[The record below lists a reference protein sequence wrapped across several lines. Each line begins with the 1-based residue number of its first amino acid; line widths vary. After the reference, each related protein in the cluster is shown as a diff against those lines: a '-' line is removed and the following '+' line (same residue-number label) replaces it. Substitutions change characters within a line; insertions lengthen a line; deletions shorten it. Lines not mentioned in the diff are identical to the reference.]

1 MAEDKIP
8 HHTIINDYSFYHTL
22 DSTDKEIRLLRL
34 VQDACFKKPNDDLVV
49 ALVRTRL
56 SNHAKYRAL
65 SYCWGSLEET
75 RPITILFA
83 DSSEVSSSY
92 GSEQH
97 NRVSSKATA
106 IKFQITTNLHNALL
120 SFDQTNEEG
129 FFWVDALCINQGDI
143 DERSSQ
149 VSFMKSVYTCADSV
163 VVWLGDSPEMQSAV
177 CAPENY
183 DIALFNM
190 LLEDKG
196 WSGDRDDFFTFFA
209 RSLEGQK
216 RNQDEQSV
224 KSDLPPSFTRLLPE
238 TQTTLNGAQDTGS
251 SRDVSETSEAF
262 QYTKAFLW
270 VTHKS
275 YINRWTAQPIQLE
288 NLVASVQNWASAIK
302 DDLSVERA
310 FQSYCSRILNPQ
322 SELWQLVESLLST
335 EKQSLSSYSHYETMG
350 HRMSIIAKSPW
361 FRRVWVIQEVTSN
374 PRVRIRAAEK
384 ECSWEI
390 LRSVLKLFKLVALN
404 AFRVIGPLYSESVP
418 QLWQN
423 SSVWQRSHGLTIMRL
438 ISFTREFLATDPRD
452 RVIALHELAVDLRPG
467 DFKPNYRSSVAETYA
482 KFTSCIV
489 KSTRSLD
496 VLHTARVGTREGD
509 DIDLPSWVPD
519 YTDSEGSSFM
529 GYWGSQATRGTRV
542 DQKHS
547 GDWQALHVKGFKI
560 ARIGMI
566 IDRAFLRNSRGYW
579 SNNEQS
585 GWELSHMTLPQLW
598 VSLNRAYSTMFPVQ
612 SQCLEF
618 AKFPKLSLK
627 IFFETLLPRFRG
639 TEVLFRYLINL
650 WFHQDPLLSINGVSL
665 VTKKELLRLKQ
676 KDLEHEEPAS
686 RYPPRVSKS
695 LVAATLSG
703 VSFFCTQDGDLGLCP
718 EGTQRGDLV
727 AGLFGFRFPV
737 ILRLQR
743 PSPDLSRG
751 EKIRQGDRYR
761 LVGVC
766 TLDGTADGELM
777 DGGRWQDNRDT
788 SAERDSFLRGLFR
801 SEFFYIK

>member
-1 MAEDKIP
+1 MAKDKIP
-8 HHTIINDYSFYHTL
+8 HHTIINDYSPYHTL
-22 DSTDKEIRLLRL
+22 NSTNKEIRLLRL
-34 VQDACFKKPNDDLVV
+34 LPDACFKEPNDGLVV
-49 ALVRTRL
+49 ALVRTKL

-65 SYCWGSLEET
+65 SYCWGSLQET
-75 RPITILFA
+75 RPITVLFA
-83 DSSEVSSSY
+83 DSSEVSSTYDSKQHDWAY
-92 GSEQH
+92 SEAPA
-97 NRVSSKATA
+97 V
-106 IKFQITTNLHNALL
+106 KFQITTNLHDALL
-120 SFDQTNEEG
+120 SFYQTSEEG
-129 FFWVDALCINQGDI
+129 FFWVDALCINQGDV

-149 VSFMKSVYTCADSV
+149 VSFMKSVYTYADSV
-163 VVWLGDSPEMQSAV
+163 LVWLGDSAEMQSAISGS
-177 CAPENY
+177 ENY
-183 DIALFNM
+183 DIALFNT

-216 RNQDEQSV
+216 RGQDEQSV
-224 KSDLPPSFTRLLPE
+224 KSDLPQSFTKLLPE
-238 TQTTLNGAQDTGS
+238 AQTTLAGTQVTGS
-251 SRDVSETSEAF
+251 SRGVSETSEAF

-288 NLVASVQNWASAIK
+288 NFEASVQNLSSTIE

-310 FQSYCSRILNPQ
+310 FQSYCSRILNPH

-335 EKQSLSSYSHYETMG
+335 QKQSLDSYSHYETMG
-350 HRMSIIAKSPW
+350 RRMSIIAKSPW

-404 AFRVIGPLYSESVP
+404 AFRVIGPLYPKSVP

-482 KFTSCIV
+482 KFTSYII

-496 VLHTARVGTREGD
+496 VLHTARVGTRESD
-509 DIDLPSWVPD
+509 DADLPSWVPD

-529 GYWGSQATRGTRV
+529 GYWGCQATKGTRV
-542 DQKHS
+542 DQKSS
-547 GDWQALHVKGFKI
+547 GDWRALHVKGFKV
-560 ARIGMI
+560 ARVGVV
-566 IDRAFLRNSRGYW
+566 IDRQFLQDFRKYGD
-579 SNNEQS
+579 NEQS
-585 GWELSHMTLPQLW
+585 GRELSNMTLPQLW
-598 VSLNRAYSTMFPVQ
+598 ACLSHAYSKMFPAQ

-618 AKFPKLSLK
+618 AKMPKLSLK

-650 WFHQDPLLSINGVSL
+650 WFHQDPLLSTPGVSV
-665 VTKKELLRLKQ
+665 VTKKELARLRQ
-676 KDLEHEEPAS
+676 KDSEHKEPAS
-686 RYPPRVSKS
+686 RYPPRVARS

-703 VSFFCTQDGDLGLCP
+703 VSSFFTEDRDLGLCP
-718 EGTQRGDLV
+718 EGARRGDLV
-727 AGLFGFRFPV
+727 TGLFGFRFPV
-737 ILRLQR
+737 ILRLQQ
-743 PSPDLSRG
+743 PSPDISRG
-751 EKIRQGDRYR
+751 EWVLQGDCYR

-766 TLDGTADGELM
+766 TLNGTADGELM
-777 DGGRWQDNRDT
+777 HGGRWQDNRDT

-801 SEFFYIK
+801 SEFFYIE

>member
-8 HHTIINDYSFYHTL
+8 HHTIVIDYSSYHAL
-22 DSTDKEIRLLRL
+22 DSTNKEIRLLRL
-34 VQDACFKKPNDDLVV
+34 VLDACFKEHNDNLVV
-49 ALVRTRL
+49 ASVRTKL

-65 SYCWGSLEET
+65 SSCWGSLEET
-75 RPITILFA
+75 RPITVLFA

-92 GSEQH
+92 DSEQH
-97 NRVSSKATA
+97 NRVSSKAPTVE
-106 IKFQITTNLHNALL
+106 FQITTNLHDALL
-120 SFDQTNEEG
+120 SFYQTNEEG
-129 FFWVDALCINQGDI
+129 FFWVDAICINQGDI

-149 VSFMKSVYTCADSV
+149 VSFMKSVYNCADSV
-163 VVWLGDSPEMQSAV
+163 LVWLGDSPEMQSSV

-209 RSLEGQK
+209 RSLEDLK
-216 RNQDEQSV
+216 RSQDEQFV

-238 TQTTLNGAQDTGS
+238 TRTTHDGAQVTGS
-251 SRDVSETSEAF
+251 SRDIGETSEAF

-275 YINRWTAQPIQLE
+275 YINKWTAQTVQLE
-288 NLVASVQNWASAIK
+288 NFEASIQNWSSTIE

-310 FQSYCSRILNPQ
+310 FQSYCSRILDAQ

-335 EKQSLSSYSHYETMG
+335 EKQSLGLYSHYETMG

-361 FRRVWVIQEVTSN
+361 FRRVWVIQEVTSD
-374 PRVRIRAAEK
+374 PRVRIRVGEK

-404 AFRVIGPLYSESVP
+404 AFRVIGPLYSENVP

-438 ISFTREFLATDPRD
+438 ISFTREFLVTDPRD
-452 RVIALHELAVDLRPG
+452 RVIALHELAVDLHPG
-467 DFKPNYRSSVAETYA
+467 EFKPNYRSSVAETYA
-482 KFTSCIV
+482 EFTSCII

-496 VLHTARVGTREGD
+496 VLHPARVGTREGD
-509 DIDLPSWVPD
+509 DTDLPSWVPD

-529 GYWGSQATRGTRV
+529 GYWGSQATKGTRV
-542 DQKHS
+542 DRKHS
-547 GDWQALHVKGFKI
+547 KDWRALHVKGFKI
-560 ARIGMI
+560 ARVGMI
-566 IDRAFLRNSRGYW
+566 IDREFLRDSRGHW
-579 SNNEQS
+579 SSSEQS
-585 GWELSHMTLPQLW
+585 GRGLFYMTLPQLW
-598 VSLNRAYSTMFPVQ
+598 TCLVHAYSKMLPAQ

-650 WFHQDPLLSINGVSL
+650 WFNQDPLLSTSGVSL
-665 VTKKELLRLKQ
+665 VTKKELLRLKRQ
-676 KDLEHEEPAS
+676 DLEHKEPAS

-703 VSFFCTQDGDLGLCP
+703 VSFFFTQAGDLGFCP
-718 EGTQRGDLV
+718 EGTQRGDFV

-737 ILRLQR
+737 ILRLQQ
-743 PSPDLSRG
+743 PSPDIPRREKAYQQAASSPAFYYSR
-751 EKIRQGDRYR
+751 QSQAQHAHDTYYVAVFR
-761 LVGVC
+761 LAHW
-766 TLDGTADGELM
+766 T
-777 DGGRWQDNRDT
+777 
-788 SAERDSFLRGLFR
+788 
-801 SEFFYIK
+801 